1 MKDTRTKILRAA
13 ARLFAQKGFS
23 GTSVR
28 DIVALAGE
36 NVSAVNYHFG
46 SKQKL
51 YRATLEYLLDTF
63 RKRLWQS
70 DENILST
77 AEIEKLSYEQ
87 ALQRLHKL
95 LDKLIEQGLRRE
107 HLPLERIFTHV
118 ELESAP
124 MRKILL
130 SYMIPFQA
138 RPLKLME
145 KLTGLAPKSPELV
158 FVTHAI
164 FSQVALTECHRL
176 AIGHILSGT
185 NSVPAA
191 LQTRIKQTVW
201 NNTRAILNSYQQGK
215 N

>member
-28 DIVALAGE
+28 DIVSAAGE
-36 NVSAVNYHFG
+36 NVAAIHYHFG

-51 YRATLEYLLDTF
+51 YRATLEYLLDSFRQGLWGEHGTF
-63 RKRLWQS
+63 LTPLQLQS
-70 DENILST
+70 
-77 AEIEKLSYEQ
+77 LSYQQ
-87 ALQRLHKL
+87 ALERLHFV
-95 LDKLIEQGLRRE
+95 LDRLIEQGLHRK

-124 MRKILL
+124 MRKMLL
-130 SYMIPFQA
+130 SYMLPFQE

-145 KLTGLAPKSPELV
+145 KLTGLSRKSPKLI

-164 FSQVALTECHRL
+164 FSQVAFSECHRVAMEQILGPL
-176 AIGHILSGT
+176 AKE
-185 NSVPAA
+185 N
-191 LQTRIKQTVW
+191 LQQEIKKTVW
-201 NNTRAILNSYQQGK
+201 ANTLAILNSYKRENQ
-215 N
+215 

>member
-28 DIVALAGE
+28 DIVSAAGE

-51 YRATLEYLLDTF
+51 YRATLEYLLSSF
-63 RKRLWQS
+63 RQRLW
-70 DENILST
+70 ENDGTSATPIDALSRQ
-77 AEIEKLSYEQ
+77 Q
-87 ALQRLHKL
+87 ALGRLHHV
-95 LDKLIEQGLRRE
+95 LDTIIEQSLHRD
-107 HLPLERIFTHV
+107 HLPLERIFTQV

-124 MRKILL
+124 MRKMLL
-130 SYMIPFQA
+130 SFMIPFQE

-145 KLTGLAPKSPELV
+145 KLTGLAPKSPELL

-164 FSQVALTECHRL
+164 FGQVALSESQRM
-176 AIGHILSGT
+176 AIGHTLGKRT
-185 NSVPAA
+185 PPAD
-191 LQTRIKQTVW
+191 LQKRIKQTIW
-201 NNTRAILNSYQQGK
+201 KNTLAILNSYQQGNK
-215 N
+215 L